1 MTVSVLVDWL
11 EQRAPLRLQE
21 SYDNSGL
28 LVGDPN
34 AVITGVLCCLDVD
47 EEVLLEAVVRGC
59 NVVLSHHPIIF
70 KGLKRLTGKTVSERT
85 VAFAV
90 RHDIALYAG
99 HTNWDS
105 IVGGV
110 SFSLSRRLGLENTKV
125 MMPRTGELMQLV
137 VYVPNEFAPIVAE
150 AAFTAGAG
158 HLGNYDE
165 CHFASVGTG
174 TFRPLEGAMPF
185 VGTRG
190 TREVAHEQR
199 LEFVVPVALKNRVQ
213 EAVWKVHPYEE
224 VAHSWISLDN
234 SWSDLGYGA
243 VGDLREPVRL
253 GDFIAHVARQ
263 LGSDAVRYSRADLD
277 RVVKRVSVCGGSGA
291 EFIQAAAATGADVY
305 VTGDAKYHGFQDTPG
320 GIVLVDVGH
329 GESELPFIEDWAEA
343 IRLEFV
349 TFAVLI
355 SETNNRPVRT
365 YLNHG

>member
-105 IVGGV
+105 IAGGV

-125 MMPRTGELMQLV
+125 MMPRTGELLQLV
-137 VYVPNEFAPIVAE
+137 VYVPNEFASIVAE

-174 TFRPLEGAMPF
+174 TFRPLEVQNHLWVRAGLAKWRTSRDWSSWF
-185 VGTRG
+185 RG
-190 TREVAHEQR
+190 FE
-199 LEFVVPVALKNRVQ
+199 K
-213 EAVWKVHPYEE
+213 
-224 VAHSWISLDN
+224 S
-234 SWSDLGYGA
+234 
-243 VGDLREPVRL
+243 
-253 GDFIAHVARQ
+253 
-263 LGSDAVRYSRADLD
+263 GSRGGVEGP
-277 RVVKRVSVCGGSGA
+277 SV
-291 EFIQAAAATGADVY
+291 
-305 VTGDAKYHGFQDTPG
+305 
-320 GIVLVDVGH
+320 
-329 GESELPFIEDWAEA
+329 
-343 IRLEFV
+343 
-349 TFAVLI
+349 
-355 SETNNRPVRT
+355 
-365 YLNHG
+365 